1 MKVSESWLREW
12 VNPNIETAELV
23 EQMTMAG
30 LEVDAVDGVAG
41 EFSKVVVGE
50 IVSIEQH
57 PDADKLRVCQVA
69 GGEEELTQ
77 VVCGAP
83 NARAGIKIPFALV
96 GAKLPGDFKIKKAKL
111 RGEASMGMLCAQAE
125 LECGDDSDGIWELP
139 LDAPVG
145 SCLREYLNLEDKVI
159 EVDLTP
165 NRSDCLSMQGIA
177 RDVGVLNR
185 VPLTPPQIE
194 TVAADNKETVEVS
207 LEAGAACPR
216 YMGRVIRGI
225 DLSKPSPNWMQE
237 RLRRAGLRS
246 IDAVVDVT
254 NYVLV
259 ELGQPLHAFDLTKLK
274 GSIKVR
280 QSTAGEKLT
289 LLDGQEV
296 ELKDDTLLI
305 CDGSG
310 PVAIAGIMGGESTA
324 VNAQTTDVFLEC
336 AYFDPISIAGR
347 ARGYGLH
354 TDASHR
360 YERGVDYELQELALE
375 RATALLVDVV
385 GGTVGPASLTQL
397 DEHVPAQRK
406 VNLRRA
412 KILSGLGFDMGD
424 EEVVDILTRL
434 GLHLIENTDDGW
446 IFTVPSY
453 RFDISIEADLLE
465 ELARVYGYNRLPT
478 TSLKA
483 DLTILPKNESK
494 IGLPL
499 VRNQL
504 VSNGFQDTINY
515 SFIEPE
521 LQKLFDP
528 AIEPIALQN
537 PISADMSVMRT
548 SLWPGLVQSLLHNV
562 NRQQTRAK
570 LFETGLSFHSIAEQ
584 VPMLAGL
591 MYGSRLPE
599 SWNGGDDKVDF
610 FDLKGILESILSL
623 TSKTFSFSAD
633 EHSALHPGQT
643 ARVYLEGK
651 AVGWI
656 GALHPQLQQKLGLS
670 QSVYLFEIEQGA
682 VGEAKLPSFEALS
695 KFPEVR
701 RDLAVLLAQETTAES
716 VLTCVK
722 SVAGESLTDLKV
734 FDVYTGKGID
744 IERKS
749 LALGLTYQHPS
760 RTLTEEEINTSV
772 DAVVQCL
779 KEELGASLR

>member
-125 LECGDDSDGIWELP
+125 LKCGDDSDGIWELP

-194 TVAADNKETVEVS
+194 TVAAVNKEIVEVS

-259 ELGQPLHAFDLTKLK
+259 ELGQPLHAFDLTKLT

-385 GGTVGPASLTQL
+385 GGTVGPANLTQL

-412 KILSGLGFDMGD
+412 KIASGLGFDMAD

-504 VSNGFQDTINY
+504 VGSGFQETINY

-623 TSKTFSFSAD
+623 TSKAFSFSAD

-643 ARVYLEGK
+643 ARVYLEGN

-670 QSVYLFEIEQGA
+670 QPVYLFEIEQGA

-701 RDLAVLLAQETTAES
+701 RDLAVLLAQETTAEL
-716 VLTCVK
+716 VLKCVK
-722 SVAGESLTDLKV
+722 SVAGESLIDLKV